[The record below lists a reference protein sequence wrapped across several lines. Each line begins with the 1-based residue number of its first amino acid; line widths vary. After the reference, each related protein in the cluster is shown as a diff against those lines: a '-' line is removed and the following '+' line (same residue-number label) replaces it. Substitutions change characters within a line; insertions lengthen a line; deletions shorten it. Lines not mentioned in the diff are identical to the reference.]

1 MRTNHISG
9 FSATY
14 FRQWPMVRKGICS
27 IMTLR
32 VSLASHVNKLPVSNI
47 IPLKVTREHD
57 VLILF
62 VTPRLMYIRH
72 GV

>member
-1 MRTNHISG
+1 
-9 FSATY
+9 
-14 FRQWPMVRKGICS
+14 
-27 IMTLR
+27 LR

-62 VTPRLMYIRH
+62 VTPTLMYIRH